1 MKVRWAKILLTGY
14 VLFLLLLVGTA
25 DAGMGGRFWSFV
37 RVIPL
42 GDKVGHFALF
52 GALSFLVNWIL
63 FARTWQIGPV
73 SILKGSAVLFAIVFV
88 EELSQLFFA
97 TRTFDWLDL
106 LADAIGIFGCGLL
119 ARNRLRQLVAHRQ
132 RILCA
137 QNGPGG

>member
-73 SILKGSAVLFAIVFV
+73 SILRGSAVLFAIVFF

-119 ARNRLRQLVAHRQ
+119 ARNRLRHLVAHRQ

>member
-63 FARTWQIGPV
+63 FARTWRIGPV

-88 EELSQLFFA
+88 EEFSQLFLT

-119 ARNRLRQLVAHRQ
+119 ARNRLRQLVAHR
-132 RILCA
+132 RRMLRA
-137 QNGPGG
+137 QNGPCM